1 MKSRTRREYR
11 YYREYLGFKRKKDA
25 VWSGIAECFKSVCDT
40 CIIQM
45 QDYLGLTIPPA
56 LTSLPLGGNWI
67 WRVKSKQLT
76 EKLAKKIA
84 RLVKIYYR

>member
-1 MKSRTRREYR
+1 
-11 YYREYLGFKRKKDA
+11 
-25 VWSGIAECFKSVCDT
+25 
-40 CIIQM
+40 M
-45 QDYLGLTIPPA
+45 QDYLELDDSARFNIPS
-56 LTSLPLGGNWI
+56 TLGGNWI